1 MLCNPPDATRLLSPR
16 PRVLELPF
24 WSNQRVT
31 HIGQGNNL
39 ECNLGI
45 DVGIRVAQN
54 PKHVAWLKNT
64 NQQYTSACGQIIEV
78 WELDHKVDETI
89 LTEWAQ
95 HFRQNYILDE
105 DLSEMVDGTGLSV
118 AEYLRDQIF
127 PDASKAP
134 GPSVRSGDFG
144 ELLVADYLEYHL
156 NYWYPRSLRYQDRWN
171 RNDSTK
177 GCDIIAFKFVSAN
190 PGHPDDELVV
200 FEAKSGMT
208 ESEKNRLQDAI
219 DDSIKDAYRE
229 AMSLNAIKQR
239 FKVRGEQ
246 NNLKKVQR
254 FQNQTAIPFKKIS
267 GAAAILDD
275 SVFTSTVLTTVD
287 ASNHPNKGMLRL
299 IVIRGPSLMKLVH
312 ALYER
317 AANAA

>member
-1 MLCNPPDATRLLSPR
+1 
-16 PRVLELPF
+16 
-24 WSNQRVT
+24 
-31 HIGQGNNL
+31 
-39 ECNLGI
+39 
-45 DVGIRVAQN
+45 
-54 PKHVAWLKNT
+54 
-64 NQQYTSACGQIIEV
+64 
-78 WELDHKVDETI
+78 
-89 LTEWAQ
+89 
-95 HFRQNYILDE
+95 
-105 DLSEMVDGTGLSV
+105 
-118 AEYLRDQIF
+118 
-127 PDASKAP
+127 
-134 GPSVRSGDFG
+134 
-144 ELLVADYLEYHL
+144 
-156 NYWYPRSLRYQDRWN
+156 
-171 RNDSTK
+171 
-177 GCDIIAFKFVSAN
+177 
-190 PGHPDDELVV
+190 
-200 FEAKSGMT
+200 MT

-254 FQNQTAIPFKKIS
+254 SQNRTAVPFKKIS

-275 SVFTSTVLTTVD
+275 SVFASTVLTTVD